1 MRMTATYVTWIH
13 SSGYNITQQ
22 NHSTTCTVSYVI
34 VSKISSE
41 HFDPDQAYNTI
52 THNMAD
58 NRLRVGIIGAGE
70 VAQVIHLPALAMLSH
85 LYITTA
91 VCDIS
96 KKVESP

>member
-1 MRMTATYVTWIH
+1 
-13 SSGYNITQQ
+13 
-22 NHSTTCTVSYVI
+22 
-34 VSKISSE
+34 
-41 HFDPDQAYNTI
+41 
-52 THNMAD
+52 MAD

-96 KKVESP
+96 KKVESSYAINNLQ

>member
-1 MRMTATYVTWIH
+1 MIENDQPTSNRLTQNGNISIMT
-13 SSGYNITQQ
+13 
-22 NHSTTCTVSYVI
+22 
-34 VSKISSE
+34 
-41 HFDPDQAYNTI
+41 
-52 THNMAD
+52 D

-96 KKVESP
+96 EKVTTCPYLPFPYSNY

>member
-1 MRMTATYVTWIH
+1 
-13 SSGYNITQQ
+13 
-22 NHSTTCTVSYVI
+22 
-34 VSKISSE
+34 
-41 HFDPDQAYNTI
+41 
-52 THNMAD
+52 MAD

-96 KKVESP
+96 KKVRTLYKPKITITNS